1 MKLDSI
7 AADLG
12 FNMRPKLILSRVG
25 QLVKQEA
32 TALVE
37 SKSLTYNLQRKVS
50 GGLTYRIFKS
60 VNLKQLCWLNKMFF
74 SSLVKVTERPA
85 GEQRTPHPAPEEE
98 GFGAG
103 GGEEEPIRAGCGTR
117 QRSSGG
123 EEAPEKT

>member
-1 MKLDSI
+1 MRLDSI

-12 FNMRPKLILSRVG
+12 FDMRLKLILSRVG

-37 SKSLTYNLQRKVS
+37 SKSLTYSLQRKVS
-50 GGLTYRIFKS
+50 GPLRIFKS
-60 VNLKQLCWLNKMFF
+60 VNTKQLCWLNEMFF
-74 SSLVKVTERPA
+74 FSVVKVTERPA